1 MAIQNIQVGG
11 LVPIE
16 LQVADGAED
25 QYPQALV
32 YDQDSVLLTT
42 LNLGHDNQGNYSGAA
57 YVMPDKL
64 FIKAVYIVYSD
75 TARTVENI
83 RYERDLEV
91 FYRLDLNA
99 IMWRSHTIAE
109 MSPGDLPL
117 EPTPEQLLNYLYRKL
132 RNSSQ
137 TTFVLDTVFADD
149 GITALF
155 KSVLDD
161 TTFEFIKQKYLSG

>member
-1 MAIQNIQVGG
+1 MSVQNIQVGG
-11 LVPIE
+11 IVPIE

-42 LNLGHDNQGNYSGAA
+42 RNLSHDNQGNYSGSI
-57 YVMPDKL
+57 YTMPDKL

-75 TARTVENI
+75 VAHTLENT

-91 FYRLDLNA
+91 FYKTDLNS
-99 IMWRSHTIAE
+99 IVWRDHVIAE
-109 MSPGDLPL
+109 MGPGVLPL

-132 RNSSQ
+132 RNASRTS
-137 TTFVLDTVFADD
+137 FVLDTVFADD
-149 GITALF
+149 GVTALF